1 MAILIDEK
9 KRVLVQ
15 GITGREGRARTRLMR
30 EYGTNVVGGVTPGK
44 GGQSVLGVPVFN
56 TPQEAVNSLGNI
68 DVSVVFVPAAG
79 VKDAA
84 ISAIEA
90 GIKLA
95 VLVPDRVPVWDAM
108 EIAAAAKANDAMF
121 LGPNTL
127 GALSPGKAVVGMIG
141 GRAESARQ
149 WFKPGVPKGVG
160 VISRSGGMAS
170 STGYYLG
177 QAGVRLSSIVH
188 IGGDA
193 VIGIRLPDAA
203 LMFEA
208 DPLTEAIVIFG
219 EIGSSQEEELSQLIA
234 DRKITKPVIAYI
246 GGKAAREGTR
256 FSHAGAIIEGGRG
269 THAGKVKAL
278 REAGATVVDA
288 FGELPGAVVAILEQ
302 IKGQS
307 LMSEAD
313 KKAVWH
319 SGITRI
325 QPNKVAVRGY
335 DIAELMGHVSFGA
348 AVYLILTGEL
358 PSPAIAR
365 LMDAI
370 LVSSIDHGAT
380 PPSALSARNVAS
392 TGATLSASVA
402 AGIMSINR
410 HHGGAIED
418 CARQLK
424 AIADRAARDS
434 ISLEEAAT
442 RTLRTMSEAGERMS
456 GFGHRVHTKD
466 PRTARLFELARE
478 AGVDGVHMQAA
489 RAVEKAF
496 ADAKKSLPINVDGA
510 IGAILADL
518 GMNPAAFNGIFMIA
532 RTPGLIAHVIE
543 EQTREK
549 PTGPLSLRH
558 AMRSRPPSAR
568 TTCSTSPA
576 ARPPTLRRPC
586 TTRSRAIT
594 TRPTPGATSLRCLSP
609 SARPLPARAN
619 GKIYVAGG
627 FIGGTSVTNAL
638 RIYDIATNTWTSGA
652 NMPTS
657 PGVEAAA
664 AAVVNGKFYVMGGD
678 DFTNGLNTT
687 FIYDIATNTWTTGA
701 TLPDSR
707 TNTYGTASNGLIY
720 VYGGVILPAF
730 TTTDTLLRYDPVA
743 NSWTNLGSAGTAG
756 LRQLRRHLAF
766 RHGPTADHRRR
777 GLHWCLH
784 HRHPHLHHQRRYVQR
799 RPGDDRQ
806 PRRARAG
813 HPA

>member
-44 GGQSVLGVPVFN
+44 GGQAVLGVPVFN

-108 EIAAAAKANDAMF
+108 EIAAAAKANSAMF

-177 QAGVRLSSIVH
+177 QAGVRISSIVH

-203 LMFEA
+203 VMFEA

-234 DRKITKPVIAYI
+234 DQKITKPLVAYI

-288 FGELPGAVVAILEQ
+288 FGELPGAVVTILEQ

-319 SGITRI
+319 SAITRI
-325 QPNKVAVRGY
+325 HPNKVALRGY
-335 DIAELMGHVSFGA
+335 DIAELMGRVSFGA

-358 PSPAIAR
+358 PSPPVAR

-402 AGIMSINR
+402 AGVMSINR

-424 AIADRAARDS
+424 AIADCAAGDS

-478 AGVDGVHMQAA
+478 AGVDGMHMQAA

-518 GMNPAAFNGIFMIA
+518 GMNPAVFNGIFMIA

-549 PTGPLSLRH
+549 P
-558 AMRSRPPSAR
+558 MR
-568 TTCSTSPA
+568 
-576 ARPPTLRRPC
+576 
-586 TTRSRAIT
+586 
-594 TRPTPGATSLRCLSP
+594 
-609 SARPLPARAN
+609 
-619 GKIYVAGG
+619 
-627 FIGGTSVTNAL
+627 
-638 RIYDIATNTWTSGA
+638 RIDPVNHGYDGH
-652 NMPTS
+652 P
-657 PGVEAAA
+657 
-664 AAVVNGKFYVMGGD
+664 
-678 DFTNGLNTT
+678 
-687 FIYDIATNTWTTGA
+687 
-701 TLPDSR
+701 SR
-707 TNTYGTASNGLIY
+707 TL
-720 VYGGVILPAF
+720 
-730 TTTDTLLRYDPVA
+730 
-743 NSWTNLGSAGTAG
+743 
-756 LRQLRRHLAF
+756 
-766 RHGPTADHRRR
+766 
-777 GLHWCLH
+777 
-784 HRHPHLHHQRRYVQR
+784 
-799 RPGDDRQ
+799 
-806 PRRARAG
+806 
-813 HPA
+813 

>member
-1 MAILIDEK
+1 MAILIDER

-68 DVSVVFVPAAG
+68 DVSVIFVPAAG

-149 WFKPGVPKGVG
+149 WFKPGVPTGVG

-177 QAGVRLSSIVH
+177 QAGVRLSTIVH

-203 LMFEA
+203 MMFEA

-219 EIGSSQEEELSQLIA
+219 EIGSSQEEELAQLIA

-288 FGELPGAVVAILEQ
+288 FGELPGAVVTILEQ

-335 DIAELMGHVSFGA
+335 DIAELMGRVSFGA

-358 PSPAIAR
+358 PSAAIAR
-365 LMDAI
+365 LMDGI

-424 AIADRAARDS
+424 AIADRSAHES

-442 RTLRTMSEAGERMS
+442 RTLRTMSETGERMS

-466 PRTARLFELARE
+466 PRTVRLFELARE

-518 GMNPAAFNGIFMIA
+518 GMSPAAFNGIFMIA

-543 EQTREK
+543 EKTRER
-549 PTGPLSLRH
+549 P
-558 AMRSRPPSAR
+558 MR
-568 TTCSTSPA
+568 
-576 ARPPTLRRPC
+576 
-586 TTRSRAIT
+586 
-594 TRPTPGATSLRCLSP
+594 
-609 SARPLPARAN
+609 
-619 GKIYVAGG
+619 
-627 FIGGTSVTNAL
+627 
-638 RIYDIATNTWTSGA
+638 RI
-652 NMPTS
+652 
-657 PGVEAAA
+657 
-664 AAVVNGKFYVMGGD
+664 
-678 DFTNGLNTT
+678 
-687 FIYDIATNTWTTGA
+687 
-701 TLPDSR
+701 
-707 TNTYGTASNGLIY
+707 
-720 VYGGVILPAF
+720 
-730 TTTDTLLRYDPVA
+730 DPV
-743 NSWTNLGSAGTAG
+743 N
-756 LRQLRRHLAF
+756 
-766 RHGPTADHRRR
+766 HGYDGPAPRTI
-777 GLHWCLH
+777 
-784 HRHPHLHHQRRYVQR
+784 
-799 RPGDDRQ
+799 GDT
-806 PRRARAG
+806 
-813 HPA
+813 HSS

>member
-1 MAILIDEK
+1 MAILINER

-30 EYGTNVVGGVTPGK
+30 EYGTNVVAGVTPGK

-56 TPQEAVNSLGNI
+56 TPGEAVNSLGEI

-79 VKDAA
+79 VKEAA
-84 ISAIEA
+84 ISAIDA

-108 EIAAAAKANDAMF
+108 EIAAAAKANGAMF

-127 GALSPGKAVVGMIG
+127 GALSPGKGVVGMIG

-177 QAGVRLSSIVH
+177 QAGVRISTIVH

-193 VIGIRLPDAA
+193 VIGIRLSDAA

-219 EIGSSQEEELSQLIA
+219 EIGSSQEEELAQLIA
-234 DRKITKPVIAYI
+234 VRKITKPVIAYI

-278 REAGATVVDA
+278 REAGGTVVDA
-288 FGELPGAVVAILEQ
+288 FGELPNAVVKILGKM
-302 IKGQS
+302 KGES

-313 KKAVWH
+313 KKAAWNTAL
-319 SGITRI
+319 TRVE
-325 QPNKVAVRGY
+325 PNKVAVRGY
-335 DIAELMGHVSFGA
+335 DIAELMGRVSFGA
-348 AVYLILTGEL
+348 AVYLIVTGEL
-358 PSPAIAR
+358 PSQAVAR

-380 PPSALSARNVAS
+380 PPSALAARSVAS

-424 AIADRAARDS
+424 AIADRAARES
-434 ISLEEAAT
+434 ISIDEAAA
-442 RTLRTMSEAGERMS
+442 RTLATMREAGERMP
-456 GFGHRVHTKD
+456 GFGHRLHTKD

-478 AGVDGVHMQAA
+478 AGVNGVHMQAA

-496 ADAKKSLPINVDGA
+496 SDAKRSLPINVDGA

-532 RTPGLIAHVIE
+532 RTPGLVAHVIE

-549 PTGPLSLRH
+549 S
-558 AMRSRPPSAR
+558 MR
-568 TTCSTSPA
+568 
-576 ARPPTLRRPC
+576 
-586 TTRSRAIT
+586 
-594 TRPTPGATSLRCLSP
+594 
-609 SARPLPARAN
+609 
-619 GKIYVAGG
+619 
-627 FIGGTSVTNAL
+627 
-638 RIYDIATNTWTSGA
+638 RI
-652 NMPTS
+652 
-657 PGVEAAA
+657 
-664 AAVVNGKFYVMGGD
+664 
-678 DFTNGLNTT
+678 
-687 FIYDIATNTWTTGA
+687 
-701 TLPDSR
+701 
-707 TNTYGTASNGLIY
+707 
-720 VYGGVILPAF
+720 
-730 TTTDTLLRYDPVA
+730 DPV
-743 NSWTNLGSAGTAG
+743 N
-756 LRQLRRHLAF
+756 
-766 RHGPTADHRRR
+766 HGYDGPPPRSFS
-777 GLHWCLH
+777 
-784 HRHPHLHHQRRYVQR
+784 
-799 RPGDDRQ
+799 DRDS
-806 PRRARAG
+806 P
-813 HPA
+813 

>member
-44 GGQSVLGVPVFN
+44 AGQNVLGVPVFD
-56 TPQEAVNSLGNI
+56 TPREAVNSLGQI

-79 VKDAA
+79 VKEAA
-84 ISAIEA
+84 ISAIDA

-108 EIAAAAKANDAMF
+108 EIAAAAKANDATF

-177 QAGVRLSSIVH
+177 QAGVRLSTIVH

-219 EIGSSQEEELSQLIA
+219 EIGSSQEEELARLIV

-278 REAGATVVDA
+278 RKAGATVVDG
-288 FGELPGAVVAILEQ
+288 FGELPAAVVKILAQ
-302 IKGQS
+302 IKGKS
-307 LMSEAD
+307 LMSEAEQ
-313 KKAVWH
+313 KAIWH
-319 SGITRI
+319 SAITRI
-325 QPNKVAVRGY
+325 EPNKVAVRGY
-335 DIAELMGHVSFGA
+335 DIAELMGRVSFGA
-348 AVYLILTGEL
+348 AAYLILTGEL
-358 PSPAIAR
+358 PSPPLAR

-380 PPSALSARNVAS
+380 PPSALAARTVAS

-424 AIADRAARDS
+424 AIADRSANES
-434 ISLEEAAT
+434 ISLAEAAT
-442 RTLRTMSEAGERMS
+442 RTIVKMSEAGERMS
-456 GFGHRVHTKD
+456 GFGHRVHNKD

-518 GMNPAAFNGIFMIA
+518 GMNFAAFNGIFMIA

-543 EQTREK
+543 EQTRER
-549 PTGPLSLRH
+549 P
-558 AMRSRPPSAR
+558 MRRIDPVNH
-568 TTCSTSPA
+568 
-576 ARPPTLRRPC
+576 
-586 TTRSRAIT
+586 
-594 TRPTPGATSLRCLSP
+594 G
-609 SARPLPARAN
+609 
-619 GKIYVAGG
+619 YD
-627 FIGGTSVTNAL
+627 GTSSRSISDT
-638 RIYDIATNTWTSGA
+638 D
-652 NMPTS
+652 S
-657 PGVEAAA
+657 P
-664 AAVVNGKFYVMGGD
+664 
-678 DFTNGLNTT
+678 
-687 FIYDIATNTWTTGA
+687 
-701 TLPDSR
+701 
-707 TNTYGTASNGLIY
+707 
-720 VYGGVILPAF
+720 
-730 TTTDTLLRYDPVA
+730 
-743 NSWTNLGSAGTAG
+743 
-756 LRQLRRHLAF
+756 
-766 RHGPTADHRRR
+766 
-777 GLHWCLH
+777 
-784 HRHPHLHHQRRYVQR
+784 
-799 RPGDDRQ
+799 
-806 PRRARAG
+806 
-813 HPA
+813 

>member
-1 MAILIDEK
+1 MAILIDET

-15 GITGREGRARTRLMR
+15 GVTGRERRAPRRLMR
-30 EYGTNVVGGVTPGK
+30 EYGPTLVGGVTPGK

-68 DVSVVFVPAAG
+68 DISVLVVPAAG

-84 ISAIEA
+84 ISAIDA
-90 GIKLA
+90 GIKLT

-108 EIAAAAKANDAMF
+108 EIAAAAKANGAMF

-149 WFKPGVPKGVG
+149 WFKPGIPKGVG
-160 VISRSGGMAS
+160 LISRSGGMAS

-177 QAGVRLSSIVH
+177 QAGVRISTIVH

-193 VIGIRLPDAA
+193 VLGVRIPDAA

-208 DPLTEAIVIFG
+208 DPFTEAIVIFG
-219 EIGSSQEEELSQLIA
+219 EIGSSQEEELAQLIV
-234 DRKITKPVIAYI
+234 DRKVTKPVIAYI

-288 FGELPGAVVAILEQ
+288 FGELPNAVVEILKKM
-302 IKGQS
+302 KGQS

-313 KKAVWH
+313 KNAMWNTA
-319 SGITRI
+319 ITRVE
-325 QPNKVAVRGY
+325 PNKVAVRGY
-335 DIAELMGHVSFGA
+335 NIAELMGRVSFGA

-358 PSPAIAR
+358 PSLAVAR

-380 PPSALSARNVAS
+380 PPSALAARSVAS

-424 AIADRAARDS
+424 AIADRARRES
-434 ISLEEAAT
+434 ISMDEAAT
-442 RTLRTMSEAGERMS
+442 RTLATMGEAGERMP
-456 GFGHRVHTKD
+456 GFGHRLHTKD

-518 GMNPAAFNGIFMIA
+518 GMDPAAFNGIFMIA
-532 RTPGLIAHVIE
+532 RTPGLVAHVIE

-549 PTGPLSLRH
+549 P
-558 AMRSRPPSAR
+558 MR
-568 TTCSTSPA
+568 
-576 ARPPTLRRPC
+576 
-586 TTRSRAIT
+586 
-594 TRPTPGATSLRCLSP
+594 
-609 SARPLPARAN
+609 
-619 GKIYVAGG
+619 
-627 FIGGTSVTNAL
+627 
-638 RIYDIATNTWTSGA
+638 RI
-652 NMPTS
+652 
-657 PGVEAAA
+657 
-664 AAVVNGKFYVMGGD
+664 
-678 DFTNGLNTT
+678 
-687 FIYDIATNTWTTGA
+687 
-701 TLPDSR
+701 
-707 TNTYGTASNGLIY
+707 
-720 VYGGVILPAF
+720 
-730 TTTDTLLRYDPVA
+730 DPV
-743 NSWTNLGSAGTAG
+743 N
-756 LRQLRRHLAF
+756 
-766 RHGPTADHRRR
+766 HGYD
-777 GLHWCLH
+777 G
-784 HRHPHLHHQRRYVQR
+784 
-799 RPGDDRQ
+799 PG
-806 PRRARAG
+806 PRSV
-813 HPA
+813 PK

>member
-1 MAILIDEK
+1 MAILIDER

-30 EYGTNVVGGVTPGK
+30 EYGTNVVAGVTPGK

-56 TPQEAVNSLGNI
+56 TPGEAVNSLGEI

-79 VKDAA
+79 VKEAA
-84 ISAIEA
+84 ISAIDA

-108 EIAAAAKANDAMF
+108 EIAAAAKANGAMF

-127 GALSPGKAVVGMIG
+127 GALSPGKGVVGMIG

-177 QAGVRLSSIVH
+177 QAGVRISTIVH

-219 EIGSSQEEELSQLIA
+219 EIGSSQEEELAQLIA
-234 DRKITKPVIAYI
+234 VRKITKPVIAYI

-278 REAGATVVDA
+278 REAGGTVVDA
-288 FGELPGAVVAILEQ
+288 FGELPNAVVEILGKM
-302 IKGQS
+302 KGES

-313 KKAVWH
+313 KKAVWNTA
-319 SGITRI
+319 ITRVE
-325 QPNKVAVRGY
+325 PNKVAVRGY
-335 DIAELMGHVSFGA
+335 DIAELMGRVSFGA
-348 AVYLILTGEL
+348 AVYLIVTGEL
-358 PSPAIAR
+358 PSQAVAR

-380 PPSALSARNVAS
+380 PPSALAARSVAS

-424 AIADRAARDS
+424 AIADRAARES
-434 ISLEEAAT
+434 ISIDEAAA
-442 RTLRTMSEAGERMS
+442 RTLATMREAGERMP
-456 GFGHRVHTKD
+456 GFGHRLHTKD

-478 AGVDGVHMQAA
+478 AGVNGVHMQAA
-489 RAVEKAF
+489 KAVEKAF
-496 ADAKKSLPINVDGA
+496 SDVKKSLPINVDGA

-518 GMNPAAFNGIFMIA
+518 GINPAAFNGIFMIA
-532 RTPGLIAHVIE
+532 RTPGLVAHVIE

-549 PTGPLSLRH
+549 PMRRIDPVNHGYDGP
-558 AMRSRPPSAR
+558 
-568 TTCSTSPA
+568 
-576 ARPPTLRRPC
+576 
-586 TTRSRAIT
+586 
-594 TRPTPGATSLRCLSP
+594 
-609 SARPLPARAN
+609 PAR
-619 GKIYVAGG
+619 K
-627 FIGGTSVTNAL
+627 
-638 RIYDIATNTWTSGA
+638 
-652 NMPTS
+652 
-657 PGVEAAA
+657 
-664 AAVVNGKFYVMGGD
+664 
-678 DFTNGLNTT
+678 
-687 FIYDIATNTWTTGA
+687 
-701 TLPDSR
+701 
-707 TNTYGTASNGLIY
+707 
-720 VYGGVILPAF
+720 
-730 TTTDTLLRYDPVA
+730 LL
-743 NSWTNLGSAGTAG
+743 S
-756 LRQLRRHLAF
+756 
-766 RHGPTADHRRR
+766 
-777 GLHWCLH
+777 
-784 HRHPHLHHQRRYVQR
+784 
-799 RPGDDRQ
+799 
-806 PRRARAG
+806 
-813 HPA
+813 